1 MTGLQAMPRETM
13 TSKLWHV
20 TKEQQRELILA
31 LTNVGM
37 GESSTED
44 SELHD
49 KLFYPVPEHIRAF
62 EPAVT
67 LIVGDRGS
75 GKSALFRTVFEKDLL
90 GVVASHAPH
99 VRLPQLAP
107 AHARWLPAH
116 PVGSE
121 FPDARGLQ
129 TFMQQQPQDPRRSID
144 FWFAYL
150 MRVVAG
156 EILPAHQQAVAP
168 IGAVPAAD
176 PMQVHDAFLHA
187 GTGPLIALD
196 ALDRHLRESNAWLFI
211 GYDELDTLGGF
222 DTETVSWAIRGLIGF
237 WATYH
242 RRWERL
248 RAKIFIRPD
257 LFRHHADLGGA
268 DLLKLAANRVELR
281 WNDRNLLA
289 MLIKRIANTDERL
302 KEYCTAR
309 MAFQNVERLGWIPLM
324 SNAEDARPLI
334 ERMIGI
340 HMGASVKKG
349 LSFRWILDRV
359 RDSHGNAT
367 PRALIMLLQKAAENE
382 RDVPRQNPPQLLHP
396 TALRLALEDVSRSHV
411 TQAVSSEWPWLHG
424 VKERLNG
431 QGVPWE
437 RKRLEDLLSKDWSRD
452 WGNLPGLRPPAS
464 DPRSLVDYL
473 VEARGLPRAPE
484 RAHRRARSL
493 PLRPGSTPQGRRGH
507 PLSVRTGPTLAL
519 PGRSCMLPRQCSSS

>member
-1 MTGLQAMPRETM
+1 M
-13 TSKLWHV
+13 TSKPWHV

-75 GKSALFRTVFEKDLL
+75 GKSALFRTVFEKDRFDM
-90 GVVASHAPH
+90 VARLAPN

-107 AHARWLPAH
+107 AYARWLPAH

-121 FPDARGLQ
+121 FPDARGLRG
-129 TFMQQQPQDPRRSID
+129 FREYRPLDPQRAVD

-150 MRVVAG
+150 VRMIARDV
-156 EILPAHQQAVAP
+156 LPDYPRAVIPNVMQVVAP
-168 IGAVPAAD
+168 IIKAPAAA
-176 PMQVHDAFLHA
+176 PEAVYSELVRA
-187 GTGPLIALD
+187 GVAPLTALD

-222 DTETVSWAIRGLIGF
+222 DIETMSWAIRGLIGF

-268 DLLKLAANRVELR
+268 DLLKLTANRVELR

-289 MLIKRIANTDERL
+289 MLIKRIVNTDERL
-302 KEYCTAR
+302 REYCTAR
-309 MAFQNVERLGWIPLM
+309 MAFQNVEPLGWLPLI
-324 SNAEDARPLI
+324 SDAEDARPLI

-340 HMGASVKKG
+340 HMGANVKKG

-437 RKRLEDLLSKDWSRD
+437 RKRLEDLLSEDWSRD
-452 WGNLPGLRPPAS
+452 WGNLPGLRPPAA
-464 DPRSLVDYL
+464 DARSLVDYL
-473 VEARGLPRAPE
+473 VELGVFRERPSGLIDVPDLFLFGLGL
-484 RAHRRARSL
+484 RRKGGVA
-493 PLRPGSTPQGRRGH
+493 LR
-507 PLSVRTGPTLAL
+507 
-519 PGRSCMLPRQCSSS
+519 